1 MGENCKKNAIF
12 AQEFLFFRGNV
23 SIFALLKLIKTLWSK
38 FYFTFKEK
46 ATVGRDYFQR
56 NIGKPAIN
64 TWLGLAFERVVAAQI
79 QQLKSAIGIAGIY
92 SENYSWR
99 SKNPDNNVQIDLLIN
114 RADKVVNVCEIKY
127 SSAEYILT
135 KDEYLKI
142 QNRIAVYQSETK
154 TKSAVW
160 PILITVFGTSGEY
173 SNAITQQ
180 VAITDI
186 MNYN

>member
-1 MGENCKKNAIF
+1 M
-12 AQEFLFFRGNV
+12 
-23 SIFALLKLIKTLWSK
+23 LKLIKTLWSK

-46 ATVGRDYFQR
+46 ATVGCDYFQR

-64 TWLGLAFERVVAAQI
+64 TWLGLAFERVVAAHI

-99 SKNPDNNVQIDLLIN
+99 SKNPDLNVQIDLLIN

-160 PILITVFGTSGEY
+160 TILITVFGTSGEY
-173 SNAITQQ
+173 SNSISQQ
-180 VAITDI
+180 VAIIDI
-186 MNYN
+186 MNDN